1 MSIYE
6 STPTQEQK
14 NVSIE
19 NLEECYNKF
28 EDITSKSNDDIKVI
42 QEANA
47 ELEYPAKFLKGSHV
61 ISITDF
67 PQFFKPKLSP
77 FGKIFLNILLSEEQA
92 QLFMEF
98 GENFRNYVFNNMFKL
113 TGKMP
118 ECIEMGID
126 DVDMKFKLQFRESMS
141 SYEKAPLSEK
151 YTNFF
156 NTVLMKEDE
165 KYGISSFLSV
175 GFQLMSILNDIFERE
190 FPEYFEN
197 DSKMLRI
204 INDTEYVVSDLK
216 KVTKTGLIDILYD
229 FNMFLDIKRLR
240 NDINQELPDE
250 VKEVKIQELKE
261 KILEFDEKH
270 WTFEKLLGYMFKNK
284 TNQII
289 AAEISPTTLRF
300 SNYKYNEM
308 YEQSPNTENQEYL
321 HNSVFYFKNE
331 EFIKGKK
338 EMRQGTVSIGKTTKS
353 RYQFYYK
360 LLFFD
365 ERITQKIVKNARPDY
380 LANIKPVAEEP
391 EPEVDTSL
399 ETKVTEDVDSSVE
412 TEVTDSS
419 VETKVTEVKDE
430 PVEGN
435 DSIEVP
441 DSDDES

>member
-6 STPTQEQK
+6 STPTKEQK

-19 NLEECYNKF
+19 KLEECYNEF
-28 EDITSKSNDDIKVI
+28 EDITSKSNEDIKVI

-47 ELEYPAKFLKGSHV
+47 ELEYPAKFLKGSYV

-67 PQFFKPKLSP
+67 SQFFKPKLSP
-77 FGKIFLNILLSEEQA
+77 FGKIDMNISLSEEQA
-92 QLFMEF
+92 QLFLEF

-141 SYEKAPLSEK
+141 SYEKAPPGEK

-156 NTVLMKEDE
+156 NTVLMKKDE

-175 GFQLMSILNDIFERE
+175 GFQQMSILNDIFERE
-190 FPEYFEN
+190 MPEYFEN

-204 INDTEYVVSDLK
+204 INDTEYVVADFK
-216 KVTKTGLIDILYD
+216 KVLKTGLTEIHYD

-270 WTFEKLLGYMFKNK
+270 WTFEKLLGYMSKNK

-300 SNYKYNEM
+300 SNYRYNEM
-308 YEQSPNTENQEYL
+308 YEQSPNTDNQEYL
-321 HNSVFYFKNE
+321 DNSVFYFKNE

-338 EMRQGTVSIGKTTKS
+338 EMRQGTVSISKATKS

-360 LLFFD
+360 LLIFD
-365 ERITQKIVKNARPDY
+365 ERITQKIVKNSRPDY

-391 EPEVDTSL
+391 EPEPEVDTSV
-399 ETKVTEDVDSSVE
+399 ETKVTEDV
-412 TEVTDSS
+412 DSS